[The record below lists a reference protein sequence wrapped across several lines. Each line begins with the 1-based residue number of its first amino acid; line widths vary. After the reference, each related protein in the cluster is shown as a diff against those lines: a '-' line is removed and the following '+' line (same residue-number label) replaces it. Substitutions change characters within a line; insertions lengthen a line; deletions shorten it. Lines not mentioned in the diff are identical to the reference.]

1 MATYKPNDQYV
12 ELQAEARLYCE
23 AFVGSVRLAASRST
37 ISWFQVFGDG
47 QEQKI
52 DAEQEI
58 ITRCDAIHNNNN
70 HFLLLPGQLS
80 QYISHHGIK
89 LKMVFETIF

>member
-1 MATYKPNDQYV
+1 MATYKPHDQYV
-12 ELQAEARLYCE
+12 ELQKEARLYCE

-47 QEQKI
+47 QEQKV

-58 ITRCDAIHNNNN
+58 ITRFVQKIIFPIH
-70 HFLLLPGQLS
+70 
-80 QYISHHGIK
+80 IK
-89 LKMVFETIF
+89 VFVG